1 MGMPVSC
8 IPIHPWLRTIHL
20 AFVPSAPLSGLLEE
34 SIPRLLEAFRRQGHI
49 VQEQP
54 DHRTDLVLTNAPFA
68 EPLNWRHA
76 VLFTVRRRFGLK
88 HTPTILT
95 LIHVP
100 AKTFQHWLDHFER
113 ALRKSPPDPKD
124 FSFPGL
130 AEDAWK
136 TLLEQGQ
143 RGGPLLALQRML
155 QAQAKSIRILLLVG
169 DEKPIEAYHFDLVGG
184 YPRSDGSSPEE
195 FYRDIVLRQVTA
207 LSTHEVTQHQVVE
220 PPISAETWRSLST
233 PAAMIHAARE
243 LGKRNFFTPTVYI
256 NRLVH
261 VPAISDVVADQYS
274 EGCFATWEPAL
285 QALISTVTGSA
296 RPVDKDSITEDEL
309 AVIIGI
315 RPDGQ
320 GALVRHVQGKRNDPP
335 SSEAVELM
343 LMDADLPRLRLENG
357 TEAPVIRSKL
367 HGHRGVKAYD
377 PRFVEFVPLDDPY
390 YHFPVTCAT
399 EAQAQGIH
407 HAFSRAQ
414 ALRNPEDPRQVV
426 FTILPGHGVVMAE
439 KWQKDKAPFQLFW
452 EYMDAGYLQID
463 SRVPQGLFHF
473 DAEGRLVDD
482 FSPR

>member
-1 MGMPVSC
+1 MGTPSPS
-8 IPIHPWLRTIHL
+8 IHIHPWLRAIHL
-20 AFVPSAPLSGLLEE
+20 AFVPSAPLSALLEE
-34 SIPRLLEAFRRQGHI
+34 SIPQLLEAFHRQGHI
-49 VQEQP
+49 VQEHP
-54 DHRTDLVLTNAPFA
+54 DEKTDLVLTNAPFA

-95 LIHVP
+95 LIH
-100 AKTFQHWLDHFER
+100 ASTATFRHWLNHFEQ

-130 AEDAWK
+130 AEDAWQ

-169 DEKPIEAYHFDLVGG
+169 DEKPVEAYHFDLVGG
-184 YPRSDGSSPEE
+184 YPRSDGASPEE

-207 LSTHEVTQHQVVE
+207 LSTHEVTAHQVVE
-220 PPISAETWRSLST
+220 PPIPAETWKALTAPS
-233 PAAMIHAARE
+233 AMIRAARE

-285 QALISTVTGSA
+285 NALISTVTGSA

-309 AVIIGI
+309 AVIVGV

-320 GALVRHVQGKRNDPP
+320 GALVRHVEGKRNDPP

-343 LMDADLPRLRLENG
+343 LMDSDLPRLRLENG
-357 TEAPVIRSKL
+357 GEAPVVRSKL
-367 HGHRGVKAYD
+367 HGHRGVKTYD
-377 PRFVEFVPLDDPY
+377 PRFVEFVPLDAPY
-390 YHFPVTCAT
+390 YHYPVTCAT
-399 EAQAQGIH
+399 EAQAHGIYR
-407 HAFSRAQ
+407 AFSRSE

-439 KWQKDKAPFQLFW
+439 KWQKDKVPFQLFW

-463 SRVPQGLFHF
+463 SRVPQGPFHF
-473 DAEGRLVDD
+473 DEEGRLVDE